1 MNLISHCNKWVQIV
15 PLFPDEEYGVWIHVH
30 MYVYLLKL
38 FPNDCFYNC
47 CFHLEIQTSLC
58 DPGPELIVCD
68 EGHRIKNDS
77 TNISQALKRIKTKYM
92 KLMLNTIEPL
102 SNSVECGYM

>member
-1 MNLISHCNKWVQIV
+1 M
-15 PLFPDEEYGVWIHVH
+15 
-30 MYVYLLKL
+30 YLLKL

-77 TNISQALKRIKTKYM
+77 TNISQALKRIKTKYV

-102 SNSVECGYM
+102 SNRTVWSVDTCTCDDIVEYVIL